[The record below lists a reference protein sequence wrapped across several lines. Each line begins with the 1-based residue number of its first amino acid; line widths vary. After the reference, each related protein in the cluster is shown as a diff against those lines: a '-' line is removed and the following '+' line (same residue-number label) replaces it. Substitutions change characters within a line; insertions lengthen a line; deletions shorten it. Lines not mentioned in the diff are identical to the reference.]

1 MLPDITNSGIDA
13 NMKFH
18 NTSLQILPIAAGF
31 LMFFFPL
38 EVSADLS
45 QNDALLREKSLMAA
59 SSNTDSIKILLDV
72 YNLSDK
78 SYRDKVRQQLINLAS
93 QSSNQ
98 ELIGDVISEL
108 ASSTDDTKDLNRLII
123 MSENLPEEN
132 GKETLQTVLQME
144 HAQAEASSVVDS
156 QLKEQLAEYKRQGV
170 SFTGDPYK
178 EIQNIYRTM
187 VYLGA
192 SSQGPMYYDCIK
204 RLEGLVESLPEKD
217 HDIKN
222 LFYTNA
228 AIFYTRNKDYAKA
241 IEFDRKLIEQLNYM
255 RALYQKQGR
264 NVHDLDYFYYVSY
277 RRMLRN
283 FRGLTPE
290 ELENVYKKCV
300 ELAEIN
306 QEAAEEFGNGGLAKS
321 YYYYAKGQYAE
332 AAPEL
337 KKALAM
343 PGISDFRKQELLGLL
358 AYSLRNTGDKDGE
371 LKALRE
377 YSQMAIDDRTHR
389 RQDMYRELD
398 LRNSVNQVLA
408 DELKQQQ
415 RQKEENMVM
424 RKTALTLVYVLAV
437 ILIFLCGAYFRLRQ
451 KVKVLEVKNGK
462 LRRNIEDIFDDGVP
476 KGTTVIGHHI
486 SRLK

>member
-1 MLPDITNSGIDA
+1 MLLSA
-13 NMKFH
+13 
-18 NTSLQILPIAAGF
+18 Q
-31 LMFFFPL
+31 
-38 EVSADLS
+38 EVKADLS
-45 QNDALLREKSLMAA
+45 QNDALMREKHLMAA
-59 SSNTDSIKILLDV
+59 STNTDSIKILLDV

-78 SYRDKVRQQLINLAS
+78 DYRNKVRKQLINLAS
-93 QSSNQ
+93 QSTNQ

-144 HAQAEASSVVDS
+144 QARAEAPTVVDS

-170 SFTGDPYK
+170 TFSGDPYK

-204 RLEGLVESLPEKD
+204 RLEGLVENLPEKD
-217 HDIKN
+217 YDIKN

-241 IEFDRKLIEQLNYM
+241 IEFDRKLIDELNHM
-255 RALYQKQGR
+255 RALYQKQGK
-264 NVHDLDYFYYVSY
+264 NVHDLDYFYYISY

-290 ELENVYKKCV
+290 ELEDTWQKCV
-300 ELAEIN
+300 ELAQVNE
-306 QEAAEEFGNGGLAKS
+306 EAAEAFGNGGLAKS
-321 YYYYAKGQYAE
+321 YYYYAKGQYKE
-332 AAPEL
+332 AVPEL
-337 KKALAM
+337 EKALSA
-343 PGISDFRKQELLGLL
+343 PDISDFRKQELLALL
-358 AYSLRNTGDKDGE
+358 AYSYRQTGDKDGE

-377 YSQMAIDDRTHR
+377 YSQMAIDDRTKR
-389 RQDMYRELD
+389 REEMYRELE

-408 DELKQQQ
+408 DELKQQEQQ
-415 RQKEENMVM
+415 REENRVM
-424 RKTALTLVYVLAV
+424 RKTSITLVYVLAV
-437 ILIFLCGAYFRLRQ
+437 VLIFLCGAYFRLRQ
-451 KVKVLEVKNGK
+451 RVKELEIKNGK
-462 LRRNIEDIFDDGVP
+462 LRRNIEYIFDDGVP
-476 KGTTVIGHHI
+476 KGSKDLRHQKNK
-486 SRLK
+486 LKG